1 MSSKRR
7 TRLPGDPLGREWI
20 TVTSPLLPDFDALVK
35 GLADIYERRWLTNQ
49 GHYVRTLEGRLAGVL
64 EVPFAQ
70 LVTNATIGLE
80 LAVKAALP
88 EGGEVITTGYSFP
101 ATWHV
106 LLENPR
112 TTARFVDVRDD
123 YTIDP
128 DAVEAAITPQ
138 TRGILAVHAYGFPC
152 QTARLAEIAS
162 RHGLKLIYDAAHVFG
177 CRQGGQSMAS
187 FGDVSVFSF
196 HATKVFS
203 TLEGG
208 ALCSRDPE
216 TAKRIVML
224 RNFGI
229 VDEDTI
235 SLIGVNGKMDEFRA
249 LFGLLSLDIY
259 EAARLAR
266 AAVSAHYLGRL
277 AHEAPDGL
285 VGPAALFATP
295 DYHANHSYFPVRILP
310 SSGTT
315 RDAVV
320 ARLRESGVH
329 ARKYFHPTV
338 PTAPIYQSLLP
349 PEGLPHTAALSR
361 SVLCLPIHHNME
373 AEDCDIVMDALLAA
387 VRSPAS

>member
-1 MSSKRR
+1 LSSKRR

-20 TVTSPLLPDFDALVK
+20 TVTSPLLPDFDALVS

-112 TTARFVDVRDD
+112 TTPRFVDVRGD

-128 DAVEAAITPQ
+128 DAVEAAITPH

-152 QTARLAEIAS
+152 QTASLAEIAS

-177 CRQGGQSMAS
+177 CRQGGQSMAA

-208 ALCSRDPE
+208 AICSQDQA
-216 TAKRIVML
+216 TAQRVARL

-229 VDEDTI
+229 VDEDNI
-235 SLIGVNGKMDEFRA
+235 ELIGVNGKMDEFRA
-249 LFGLLSLDIY
+249 LFGLLSLDIF
-259 EAARLAR
+259 EQARIAR
-266 AAVSAHYLGRL
+266 AAVSARYLARL
-277 AHEAPDGL
+277 AAEKPVGL
-285 VGPAALFATP
+285 HSPADLYATLG
-295 DYHANHSYFPVRILP
+295 YEGNHSYFPVHILP
-310 SSGTT
+310 ESGTN
-315 RDAVV
+315 RDAVM
-320 ARLRESGVH
+320 AHLREAGVH

-338 PTAPIYQSLLP
+338 PTAPVYASLVP
-349 PEGLPHTAALSR
+349 PEGLPRTAELSR

-373 AEDCDIVMDALLAA
+373 AEDCDIVMDALLSALRNAA
-387 VRSPAS
+387 S